1 MALGGGGEG
10 GDGLLIG
17 PFLQWWDR
25 HVAKRD
31 ARRTARL
38 EKRASRRVSRTKAAT
53 KDISPH
59 G

>member
-1 MALGGGGEG
+1 VTLGGGEG

-17 PFLQWWDR
+17 PFLQWWDK

-38 EKRASRRVSRTKAAT
+38 EKRASRRGSRSKTRTKDA
-53 KDISPH
+53 SPQ